1 MGNPVSPPFFNPFFI
16 MIKYYY
22 GSSCDLLL
30 SCCHQFRSQSLL
42 PTTNP
47 GAKLSSFEENDSSSS
62 ESYNTLT
69 PLQSTQASRYREAY
83 ILNIN
88 YYKRNI
94 ASKSLFAYYFAT
106 KKTANVTTVSALISY
121 SIEILEYV

>member
-62 ESYNTLT
+62 ESYDTLT
-69 PLQSTQASRYREAY
+69 TKYASIKVQGSLHLKHKLLQKKHCFKKPFCLLFRY
-83 ILNIN
+83 
-88 YYKRNI
+88 
-94 ASKSLFAYYFAT
+94 
-106 KKTANVTTVSALISY
+106 KKAPDYVTTVSALISY